1 MSVIRRSLDGLSS
14 FPELEELIVDN
25 NALDDGLVLPRLP
38 TLHTLM
44 INKNRISFL
53 RQAAAALTDAMRC
66 AKGGISSSGK
76 MDVGAEGSVPFW
88 QGPLMD
94 VGGGNKLVQARPVM
108 KLSYL
113 CCYEADGWGWLGS
126 MGRAGG

>member
-25 NALDDGLVLPRLP
+25 NELDDGVVFPRLP

-53 RQAAAALTDAMRC
+53 RQAVAALTEAMRC
-66 AKGGISSSGK
+66 AKGVNYGHLSQSRAISPAS
-76 MDVGAEGSVPFW
+76 
-88 QGPLMD
+88 
-94 VGGGNKLVQARPVM
+94 
-108 KLSYL
+108 
-113 CCYEADGWGWLGS
+113 LGTS
-126 MGRAGG
+126 